1 MHIQT
6 DRSLIPAAAPSV
18 RYLQVRLSAP
28 PAPAST
34 GAPRPAVDVALVLDR
49 SGSMDGSKIT
59 MARKAVTHAVRLLKP
74 DDHLAVVCYDDQVDT
89 VLARTPAS
97 REAKALVF
105 GRLAQVDARGSTNL
119 SGGWLA
125 GAHELQPNADADVP
139 STQASLLEPVA
150 AGVKRVLLLT
160 DGLANAGEVDP
171 QVLAATAERLRTE
184 GITTSTFGIGADFDE
199 VLLSRLATQGGG
211 HFYYVEKA
219 GQIPDFLAS
228 ELGEALEVTAR
239 DVVFEI
245 AGSPGAQVELLND
258 LPAEPVEVAGGSAS
272 RRWQEKE
279 KGIGKQM
286 RKGLRVR
293 LGDLVADQELTLTLA
308 VRVQEPPPLGA
319 GTEVACRLTD
329 RSHVL
334 FAEPMFV
341 DWAVVPEVENDAQP
355 VNQAVL
361 QAVAMLR
368 AERARGHALTA
379 NRLGAYDDARR
390 MLDEAIADLR
400 VLAPDNAAVLRLIGA
415 LEHDR
420 DEFAEAMSPLAMK
433 QKHYVSYSISNSR
446 DLEGKATRKPKAKAS

>member
-6 DRSLIPAAAPSV
+6 DRALIPAATPSE
-18 RYLQVRLSAP
+18 RYLQVHISAP

-34 GAPRPAVDVALVLDR
+34 GTPRAAVDVALVLDR

-59 MARKAVTHAVRLLKP
+59 MARKAVTHAVRLLKS

-125 GAHELQPNADADVP
+125 GAHELQSGADADVS
-139 STQASLLEPVA
+139 STQASLLQPVA

-171 QVLAATAERLRTE
+171 EVLATTAARLRTE

-245 AGSPGAQVELLND
+245 AGSPGVQVELLND
-258 LPAEPVEVAGGSAS
+258 LPAEPVEVVGGSAS

-279 KGIGKQM
+279 KGKGIG
-286 RKGLRVR
+286 KGLRVR

-329 RSHVL
+329 RNHVL

-341 DWAVVPEVENDAQP
+341 DWAVVPEAENDAQP

-390 MLDEAIADLR
+390 MLDEAIADLQ
-400 VLAPDNAAVLRLIGA
+400 VLAPDDAAVQRLTGA

-433 QKHYVSYSISNSR
+433 QKHYVSYSISNCR
-446 DLEGKATRKPKAKAS
+446 DSEGKATRKAKAS

>member
-6 DRSLIPAAAPSV
+6 DRALIPAATPSE
-18 RYLQVRLSAP
+18 RYLQVRISAP

-34 GAPRPAVDVALVLDR
+34 GTPRAAVDVALVLDR

-59 MARKAVTHAVRLLKP
+59 MARMAVTHAVRLLKS
-74 DDHLAVVCYDDQVDT
+74 DDHMAVVCYDDQVDT

-125 GAHELQPNADADVP
+125 GAHELQPAADGALS
-139 STQASLLEPVA
+139 STQATLLEPVA
-150 AGVKRVLLLT
+150 SGVKRVLLLT

-171 QVLAATAERLRTE
+171 QALAATAARLRAE
-184 GITTSTFGIGADFDE
+184 GITTSTFGIGEDFDE

-219 GQIPDFLAS
+219 GQIPDFFAS
-228 ELGEALEVTAR
+228 ELGEALDVTAR

-245 AGSPGAQVELLND
+245 AGSPGVQVELLND

-272 RRWQEKE
+272 RRWKEKE
-279 KGIGKQM
+279 KKKEMEIG
-286 RKGLRVR
+286 KGLRVR
-293 LGDLVADQELTLTLA
+293 LGDLVADQELTLMLA

-319 GTEVACRLTD
+319 GIEVACRLTD
-329 RSHVL
+329 RDHVL
-334 FAEPMFV
+334 FGQPMFV
-341 DWAVVPEVENDAQP
+341 DWAVVPVAENDAQP

-361 QAVAMLR
+361 LAVATLL
-368 AERARGHALTA
+368 AERARGHALSA
-379 NRLGAYDDARR
+379 NRRGAYDDARGI
-390 MLDEAIADLR
+390 LDQAMATLQ
-400 VLAPDNAAVLRLIGA
+400 VLAPHNAAVQRLIAA

-433 QKHYVSYSISNSR
+433 QKHYVSYRISASR
-446 DLEGKATRKPKAKAS
+446 DSEGKATRKAKTS

>member
-6 DRSLIPAAAPSV
+6 DRALIPAATASE
-18 RYLQVRLSAP
+18 RYLQVRISAP

-49 SGSMDGSKIT
+49 SGSMDGSKIM

-89 VLARTPAS
+89 VLTRTPAS

-125 GAHELQPNADADVP
+125 GAHELQPGADGALS
-139 STQASLLEPVA
+139 STQANLLEPVA
-150 AGVKRVLLLT
+150 SGVKRVLLLT

-171 QVLAATAERLRTE
+171 QVLAATAARLRAE
-184 GITTSTFGIGADFDE
+184 GITTFTFGIGADFDE

-219 GQIPDFLAS
+219 GQIPDFFAS

-245 AGSPGAQVELLND
+245 AGSPGLQVELLND
-258 LPAEPVEVAGGSAS
+258 LPAEHVEVAGGSAS
-272 RRWQEKE
+272 RRWEV
-279 KGIGKQM
+279 KGIG
-286 RKGLRVR
+286 KGLRVR
-293 LGDLVADQELTLTLA
+293 LGDLVADQELTLMLA
-308 VRVQEPPPLGA
+308 ERVQEPPPLGA
-319 GTEVACRLTD
+319 GIEAACRLTD
-329 RSHVL
+329 RDHVL
-334 FAEPMFV
+334 FGQPMFV
-341 DWAVVPEVENDAQP
+341 DWAVVPVAENDAQP

-361 QAVAMLR
+361 LAVATQL
-368 AERARGHALTA
+368 AERARGYALAA
-379 NRLGAYDDARR
+379 NRRGAYDDARR
-390 MLDEAIADLR
+390 ILHEAVATLQ
-400 VLAPDNAAVLRLIGA
+400 VLAPHDLAVQRLIA
-415 LEHDR
+415 TLEHDR
-420 DEFAEAMSPLAMK
+420 DEFAEAMSPVAMK
-433 QKHYVSYSISNSR
+433 QKHFVAYSISSSR
-446 DLEGKATRKPKAKAS
+446 DPEGKAKRKAKAS

>member
-6 DRSLIPAAAPSV
+6 DRALIPAATASE
-18 RYLQVRLSAP
+18 RYLQVRISAP

-74 DDHLAVVCYDDQVDT
+74 DDHMAVVCYDDQVDT

-125 GAHELQPNADADVP
+125 GAHELQPAVDGALS
-139 STQASLLEPVA
+139 STQANLLEPVA
-150 AGVKRVLLLT
+150 SGVKRVLLLT

-171 QVLAATAERLRTE
+171 QALAAAAARLRAE

-199 VLLSRLATQGGG
+199 VLLSRLATDGGG
-211 HFYYVEKA
+211 HFYYIEKA
-219 GQIPDFLAS
+219 GQIPDFFAS

-245 AGSPGAQVELLND
+245 AGSPGVQVELLND
-258 LPAEPVEVAGGSAS
+258 LPAEHVDVAGGPES
-272 RRWQEKE
+272 RRWKKMEKE
-279 KGIGKQM
+279 KA
-286 RKGLRVR
+286 KGLRVR
-293 LGDLVADQELTLTLA
+293 LGDLVADQELTLMLV
-308 VRVQEPPPLGA
+308 VRVKEPPSLGA
-319 GTEVACRLTD
+319 GIEAACRLTD
-329 RSHVL
+329 RNHVL

-341 DWAVVPEVENDAQP
+341 DWAVVPVAENDAQP

-368 AERARGHALTA
+368 AERARSHALTA

-390 MLDEAIADLR
+390 MLDEAIADLQ
-400 VLAPDNAAVLRLIGA
+400 VLAPDDVAVQRLIGA

-446 DLEGKATRKPKAKAS
+446 DLEGKATRKAKAS